1 MGREDRL
8 DFDAAV
14 TARLPISL
22 DALVLTALVITR
34 ARVDTIANTIVPRPP
49 ELVRQIPVV
58 GGLLSDRAFVLLVD
72 WLADPLS
79 QLVLATTF
87 GLLALYLVVD
97 IVETWPGRGAR
108 WTYPAKLALLVGICL
123 VSVVANTGMVMA
135 LRSLSTPAQ
144 FAHDGGVLMSDLA
157 VRWLLEGT
165 NVYQQDW
172 RTTWVVAAYPNGP
185 GLSHY
190 PYLPFAFVPAAPL
203 YLLTTTLWGWYDH
216 RLFYLIAYL
225 AMLAA
230 TPWIAPTRS
239 GRLALAAVVA
249 LNPVLAN
256 DLIYGYND
264 MLLLALVVLALAAY
278 RTDHTTLGGIAIGLA
293 AATKG
298 TVWPLLPFLALYL
311 WRGRRL
317 ALDGNLLRP
326 LVPVAISALLFI
338 VPFAMWDARAL
349 YEDTVLYNAGAP
361 LPDGLPI
368 KGWGAATYV
377 VALGWVDDLFAPF
390 PFGLVALV
398 VAGPLLVALLVRQ
411 WRHNTL
417 AAAFAHF
424 GVFSIVFLYFSR
436 TMNPNYLGFALAML
450 AIGSFAAETAPTTP
464 EPAADGA
471 AR

>member
-1 MGREDRL
+1 MN
-8 DFDAAV
+8 
-14 TARLPISL
+14 ARLPISL
-22 DALVLTALVITR
+22 DALVLTALVLTR
-34 ARVDTIANTIVPRPP
+34 ARVDTFANAIVPRPA

-58 GGLLSDRAFVLLVD
+58 GGLLPERAFTLLVD

-87 GLLALYLVVD
+87 GLLGLYLIVD
-97 IVETWPGRGAR
+97 VVETWPGARAR
-108 WTYPAKLALLVGICL
+108 WTYPAKIALLIAIGL

-135 LRSLSTPAQ
+135 LRQLSTPAQ

-172 RTTWVVAAYPNGP
+172 RTTWVVEAYPSGP

-190 PYLPFAFVPAAPL
+190 PYLPFAFVPAVPL

-216 RLFYLIAYL
+216 RVLYLIAYL
-225 AMLAA
+225 AMLAV

-239 GRLALAAVVA
+239 GRLALAAIFA
-249 LNPVLAN
+249 LNPILAN

-264 MLLLALVVLALAAY
+264 ILLLALVALALAAY
-278 RTDHTTLGGIAIGLA
+278 RTGRRTLGGIAIGLA
-293 AATKG
+293 VATKG
-298 TVWPLLPFLALYL
+298 TIWPLLPFLVLVL
-311 WRGRRL
+311 WRGQRL
-317 ALDGNLLRP
+317 ALDPRLLRP
-326 LVPVAISALLFI
+326 LLPIALSALLFI
-338 VPFAMWDARAL
+338 VPFALWDARAL
-349 YEDTVLYNAGAP
+349 VEDTVLYNAGAP

-368 KGWGAATYV
+368 KGWGAAAYV
-377 VALGWVDDLFAPF
+377 VALGGVDDLFAPF
-390 PFGLVALV
+390 PFGLLAAV
-398 VAGPLLVALLVRQ
+398 VAGPLLVALLIRQ
-411 WRHNTL
+411 WRRNTL

-450 AIGSFAAETAPTTP
+450 AIGYFAAEEVAP
-464 EPAADGA
+464 PAADGRA
-471 AR
+471 AGAPTGVAP

>member
-1 MGREDRL
+1 MN
-8 DFDAAV
+8 
-14 TARLPISL
+14 ARLPISL

-34 ARVDTIANTIVPRPP
+34 ARVDTIANAIVQRPP
-49 ELVRQIPVV
+49 ELVRQIPLV
-58 GGLLSDRAFVLLVD
+58 GGLLPERAFALLVD

-97 IVETWPGRGAR
+97 VIETWPGGRVR
-108 WTYPAKLALLVGICL
+108 WTYPAKLALLAAICL

-135 LRSLSTPAQ
+135 LRQLSTPAQ

-190 PYLPFAFVPAAPL
+190 PYLPFAFVPAVPL

-216 RLFYLIAYL
+216 RLFYLIAYVG
-225 AMLAA
+225 MLAA

-239 GRLALAAVVA
+239 GRLALAAIFA
-249 LNPVLAN
+249 LNPILAN

-264 MLLLALVVLALAAY
+264 MLLLAIVVLALAAY
-278 RTDHTTLGGIAIGLA
+278 RTGHVTLGGIATGLA

-298 TVWPLLPFLALYL
+298 TIWPLAPFLVLYL

-317 ALDGNLLRP
+317 ALDRDLLRP
-326 LVPVAISALLFI
+326 LLPIVLSALLFI
-338 VPFAMWDARAL
+338 APFAVWDGRAL
-349 YEDTVLYNAGAP
+349 FEDTVLYNSGAP

-368 KGWGAATYV
+368 KGWGAAAYV
-377 VALGWVDDLFAPF
+377 VAFGWVDDLFAPF
-390 PFGLVALV
+390 PFGLLALV
-398 VAGPLLVALLVRQ
+398 VAGPLFVALLIRQ
-411 WRHNTL
+411 WRRNTL
-417 AAAFAHF
+417 PAAFAHF
-424 GVFSIVFLYFSR
+424 GIFSIVFLYFSR

-450 AIGSFAAETAPTTP
+450 AIGYFAAEESPPPGRAARAER
-464 EPAADGA
+464 EPAAAGVD
-471 AR
+471 R